1 VIPGLYRDRVIL
13 VFNLKLRVPQ
23 GLAFETWET
32 TDPHGRGTGSSSRQ
46 PAGLN
51 PEGMPRG
58 VKGMSESAVIAE
70 QRTHEQ
76 KLDLL
81 AAVAVHVGLGLKAGQ
96 ELVMTA
102 SLDVLP
108 LARRITEQAYR
119 AGASLVTTLYNDDEA
134 TLMRYHFAPD
144 ESFDHAA
151 KWLYDGMGAA
161 FKSGAARLAIAAG
174 NPMLLANEDAGKVG
188 RANRAV
194 SQAYRPALELITR
207 HAINWTIVSGATA
220 AWAAAMFPGDAPDVA
235 LARLWDAIFETT
247 RINCDDP
254 VGAWKT
260 HDADLHRRAARLNEK
275 RYAALQYRGP
285 GTDFRLGLADD
296 HLWLGGGTTAGNG
309 LYCIPNM
316 PTEEVFTTPHKDRA
330 DGTLTATKPLS
341 HQGTM
346 IEGIQVRFEKGRIV
360 EMHASKGEE
369 VLQKLI
375 DTDDG
380 ARRLGEVALVPHSS
394 PIAASGM
401 LFLNTLFD
409 ENAASHIALG
419 QSYSSC
425 LREGDTLTKELL
437 AARGANE
444 SLIHVD
450 WMIGSG
456 KLDIDGLTSTGAV
469 EPLMRQGEWV

>member
-1 VIPGLYRDRVIL
+1 MSV
-13 VFNLKLRVPQ
+13 
-23 GLAFETWET
+23 AETA
-32 TDPHGRGTGSSSRQ
+32 
-46 PAGLN
+46 AG
-51 PEGMPRG
+51 
-58 VKGMSESAVIAE
+58 
-70 QRTHEQ
+70 QRTHEE
-76 KLDLL
+76 KLEML
-81 AAVAVHVGLGLKAGQ
+81 AAVAVRVGLGLREGQ

-102 SLDVLP
+102 SLDALP

-119 AGASLVTTLYNDDEA
+119 AGASLVTTPYSDDEA

-144 ESFDHAA
+144 QSFDQAA

-161 FKSGAARLAIAAG
+161 FKGGAARLAIAGG
-174 NPMLLANEDAGKVG
+174 NPALLSNEDAAKVG

-207 HAINWTIVSGATA
+207 HAINWTIVASATP
-220 AWAAAMFPGDAPDVA
+220 AWAAAMFPKDAPDVA
-235 LARLWDAIFETT
+235 LAKLWDAIFETT
-247 RINCDDP
+247 RINGDDP
-254 VGAWKT
+254 VAAWKA
-260 HDADLHRRAARLNEK
+260 HDAGLQKRAARLNEK

-330 DGTLTATKPLS
+330 DGLVTATKPLS

-360 EMHASKGEE
+360 EVRASRGQE
-369 VLQKLI
+369 VLQRLI
-375 DTDDG
+375 ETDDG

-419 QSYSSC
+419 QAYSSC
-425 LREGDTLTKELL
+425 LRDGEKLTPEQL
-437 AARGANE
+437 AARGAND

-450 WMIGSG
+450 WMIGSD
-456 KLDIDGLTSTGAV
+456 KLDIDGISAADV
-469 EPLMRQGEWV
+469 AEPLMRQGEWV